1 MGKMEK
7 VFNELKEKHSKIYWL
22 DIPESDENGEKTIF
36 LRKIDRVTYS
46 ASQKLLEKDT
56 LQATEMILRSLFVG
70 GDSVEGVINDFDQLR
85 AASELL
91 VDVITVKKGNVRT
104 S

>member
-1 MGKMEK
+1 MEK

-56 LQATEMILRSLFVG
+56 LQATEMILRSLHVG
-70 GDSVEGVINDFDQLR
+70 GDSVEDVINDFDQLR